1 MSQTIGDFRVK
12 VGATVDQASFNKGV
26 SEVDRVAK
34 SVSGLVK
41 AAAAAT
47 AATKLLKTAFD
58 LTAESRMA
66 RQIGI
71 STQNLDKWK
80 TAANVA
86 GVSANGL
93 VASMS
98 NLENKMQHLKMGQVD
113 MGMAKGLGMLGIGY
127 GDFADMNPEQRM
139 AAVFNQADQMKDQKL
154 AATLVGDILGQAGLD
169 YYNSLKLSGKS
180 LSQQLAEA
188 KSLNFVSDRN
198 RQSAARFAA
207 EMKSVQSAG
216 ASIAKLLGAEI
227 AEQLTPTVNKIKNML
242 ITNRNSIIRGIQGVA
257 RTTGNFINGIVEIVG
272 KVGPMIGSMVDRFGG
287 LDKIIV
293 KIGVGFASWKLMQ
306 TVGGVKNL
314 VSTLGGLKNMFS
326 MGLKGTGLFLI
337 LEDLMYYFAGGGS
350 LIGRILKSDGVQK
363 LMKALDLNGLT
374 EKGEKMF
381 RSLSNGLLTFTG
393 EGIKTAVQLLSDLC
407 GIVADLTNADWDAAA
422 KGIKKLFSDLGSG
435 VGNMLGANTG
445 TAEEHLNNGNI
456 LSWGGTFIKSLFGDK
471 EAEKQINDWLYKTYK
486 GDWSI
491 KDFGKNKRSTNDGII
506 SPNGTLTQVA
516 PDDWVVAFKN
526 VGDLASA
533 FVPQGTNVSAPASI
547 NIQQTF
553 NVEGG
558 RDIPAVIKA
567 QAYRGTSEALQQN
580 VKNATRILQL
590 MPGTK

>member
-47 AATKLLKTAFD
+47 ATTKLLKTAFD

-80 TAANVA
+80 TAANIA

-139 AAVFNQADQMKDQKL
+139 AAVFNQADQMKDQQL

-242 ITNRNSIIRGIQGVA
+242 ITNRNAIIRGVQGVA
-257 RTTGNFINGIVEIVG
+257 KTAGSLVNGIVGIVE
-272 KVGPMIGSMVDRFGG
+272 KVGPMVGGLIDKFGG
-287 LDKIIV
+287 LDKVLIKV
-293 KIGVGFASWKLMQ
+293 GLGFASWKLYQ
-306 TVGGVKNL
+306 VAGSVRSI
-314 VSTLGGLKNMFS
+314 VSAIGGLKGMLS
-326 MGLKGTGLFLI
+326 GGLKGVGLFLV
-337 LEDLMYYFAGGGS
+337 LEDIMYYFAGGGS
-350 LIGRILKSDGVQK
+350 VLGDVLEWFDKFKKEFALDENFDSMTSSLKKLTEAIVKLLKSMKFDVIGNFWDAIKKGFETLLGGSANAAMIMLKDWADIMTDIVEGDWKK
-363 LMKALDLNGLT
+363 LGSDAKTLLKDSYEYSLLNT
-374 EKGEKMF
+374 
-381 RSLSNGLLTFTG
+381 
-393 EGIKTAVQLLSDLC
+393 
-407 GIVADLTNADWDAAA
+407 LTNSS
-422 KGIKKLFSDLGSG
+422 KKNQTVIKERGLEL
-435 VGNMLGANTG
+435 L
-445 TAEEHLNNGNI
+445 
-456 LSWGGTFIKSLFGDK
+456 
-471 EAEKQINDWLYKTYK
+471 KQKYDQDQ
-486 GDWSI
+486 GQRA
-491 KDFGKNKRSTNDGII
+491 GDGII
-506 SPNGTLTQVA
+506 SPNGRLTQVA

>member
-180 LSQQLAEA
+180 LSQQLTEA

-207 EMKSVQSAG
+207 EMKSIQSAG

-242 ITNRNSIIRGIQGVA
+242 ITNRNAIIRGVQGVA
-257 RTTGNFINGIVEIVG
+257 KTAGSLINGIVGIVE
-272 KVGPMIGSMVDRFGG
+272 KVGPMVGGLIDKFGG
-287 LDKIIV
+287 LDKVLIKV
-293 KIGVGFASWKLMQ
+293 GLGFASWKLYQ
-306 TVGGVKNL
+306 VAGSVRSI
-314 VSTLGGLKNMFS
+314 VSAIGGLKGMLS
-326 MGLKGTGLFLI
+326 GGLKGAGLFLV
-337 LEDLMYYFAGGGS
+337 LEDIMYYFAGGGS
-350 LIGRILKSDGVQK
+350 VLGDVLEWFDKFKKEFALDENFDSMTSSLKKLTEAIVKLLKSMKFDVVGNFWDAIKKGFETLLGGSANAAMVMIKDWADIMTDIVEGNWKK
-363 LMKALDLNGLT
+363 LGGDAKT
-374 EKGEKMF
+374 
-381 RSLSNGLLTFTG
+381 LL
-393 EGIKTAVQLLSDLC
+393 KDSYDYSLLST
-407 GIVADLTNADWDAAA
+407 LT
-422 KGIKKLFSDLGSG
+422 KGSKKNQDIIKER
-435 VGNMLGANTG
+435 GA
-445 TAEEHLNNGNI
+445 EI
-456 LSWGGTFIKSLFGDK
+456 IKSK
-471 EAEKQINDWLYKTYK
+471 IEADQ
-486 GDWSI
+486 WS
-491 KDFGKNKRSTNDGII
+491 KDGII
-506 SPNGTLTQVA
+506 SPNGRLTQVA